1 MSLMRRVLLLV
12 PLAALAVGA
21 VAYVGCG
28 TSPTNAQSADG
39 GSTND
44 DASMNVDGV
53 APLDGAAEA
62 AGDSGAPEAEAGPP
76 PPCHGPPANPD
87 AWSTFGHDAQR
98 TSASNACVHTSFK
111 ELWRYPPP
119 AADGGFAGVPS
130 NEVADTTAVYVHM
143 QLGTVPS
150 ADKVAAT
157 TGARTWRYHGG
168 ADFDNGNWLTVGPGY
183 VMINDDGIYQVD
195 LGDGGLAHTSG
206 VDWWGQT
213 AADTSSFYLVDT
225 THGDGP
231 GAFVGAWDPDG
242 GKLTWKANQQGG
254 CQPAIGDENGGL
266 AVDGNVVYFA
276 PRYEVGAM
284 GGGLE
289 TDAGL
294 SFTYPSGLYAFDAA
308 SGTKKWSVQS
318 TPSSA
323 ISTGSGHVYGIEPGP
338 ALVARSETDGSIA
351 WSASIQGAMAAE
363 VSTSPPVLAAG
374 LVIIGTS
381 DHVLA
386 FDAMTGKASWSTMV
400 QGAGQ
405 HGYDQNTVDFLSC
418 PQAEEPMASLAPTT
432 LAAATS
438 SNTLVV
444 TGSSAISVLSLT
456 TGTVLGTYALMGA
469 FDPVLVGDRLYVL
482 DYAQTG
488 AVVVA
493 LQAQ

>member
-1 MSLMRRVLLLV
+1 MQRVLV
-12 PLAALAVGA
+12 GSMVAGVVVAAAA
-21 VAYVGCG
+21 HVGCG
-28 TSPTNAQSADG
+28 TTSSNGASGDAGPM
-39 GSTND
+39 ND
-44 DASMNVDGV
+44 DGPGMVDGI
-53 APLDGAAEA
+53 APPPDGTVGD
-62 AGDSGAPEAEAGPP
+62 AGAGEAETGPP

-87 AWSTFGHDAQR
+87 AWSTYGHDARR

-119 AADGGFAGVPS
+119 SPDGGFAGAPA
-130 NEVADTTAVYVHM
+130 NEVADTSGVYVHM
-143 QLGTVPS
+143 LLGTVPS
-150 ADKVAAT
+150 ADNVSAAT
-157 TGARTWRYHGG
+157 GKLTWRYHGG
-168 ADFDNGNWLTVGPGY
+168 ADFDNSNWLTIGPGY
-183 VMINDDGIYQVD
+183 LMIQDDGVYQVD

-213 AADTSSFYLVDT
+213 AADTSRFYLVDT

-231 GAFVGAWDPDG
+231 GAFVGAWDPAKG
-242 GKLTWKANQQGG
+242 QMAWKANQQGA
-254 CQPAIGDENGGL
+254 CQPAVGDENGGL
-266 AVDGNVVYFA
+266 AVDGNVLYFA

-289 TDAGL
+289 MDAGVAL
-294 SFTYPSGLYAFDAA
+294 MYPSGLYAFDAA
-308 SGTKKWSVQS
+308 TGTKKWSVQS

-323 ISTGSGHVYGIEPGP
+323 ISTGNGHVYGIEPGP

-351 WSASIQGAMAAE
+351 WSAPIQGMAAS

-374 LVIIGTS
+374 LAILATT

-386 FDAMTGKASWSTMV
+386 FDAMTGKAAWSTMV

-418 PQAEEPMASLAPTT
+418 PQAQEPMASLAPTT

-444 TGSSAISVLSLT
+444 TGSTAISILSLA
-456 TGTVLGTYALMGA
+456 TGSVLGTYPLMSA

-482 DYAQTG
+482 NYGQAG

>member
-1 MSLMRRVLLLV
+1 MQRLLV
-12 PLAALAVGA
+12 ASILGGVVVL
-21 VAYVGCG
+21 VAGVDAGCG
-28 TSPTNAQSADG
+28 TTSSNQGSAEGGPMSDDG
-39 GSTND
+39 PE
-44 DASMNVDGV
+44 MVDGI
-53 APLDGAAEA
+53 APVDGASE
-62 AGDSGAPEAEAGPP
+62 AGDSGTAEAEAGPP

-87 AWSTFGHDAQR
+87 AWSTYGHDARR
-98 TSASNACVHTSFK
+98 TSASSACIHTSFK

-119 AADGGFAGVPS
+119 SPDGGFAGVPA
-130 NEVADTTAVYVHM
+130 NEVADTTSLYVHM

-150 ADKVAAT
+150 ADKVSAA

-168 ADFDNGNWLTVGPGY
+168 ADFDNGNWLSVGLGY
-183 VMINDDGIYQVD
+183 VMIQDDGVYQVD
-195 LGDGGLAHTSG
+195 VGDGGLAHTSG

-213 AADTSSFYLVDT
+213 AADTSRFYVVDV

-231 GAFVGAWDPDG
+231 GAFVGAWDQTKG
-242 GKLTWKANQQGG
+242 QMAWKANQQGA

-266 AVDGNVVYFA
+266 AVDGTVLYFA
-276 PRYEVGAM
+276 PRYEVGAPQ
-284 GGGLE
+284 GGLE
-289 TDAGL
+289 PADAGVT
-294 SFTYPSGLYAFDAA
+294 FMFPSGLYAFDAA
-308 SGTKKWSVQS
+308 SGTKKWSVPS
-318 TPSSA
+318 TPNSA
-323 ISTGSGHVYGIEPGP
+323 ISAGDGHVYGIEPGP

-351 WSASIQGAMAAE
+351 WSAPIQAMAQA
-363 VSTSPPVLAAG
+363 VSTSPPVQAAG
-374 LVIIGTS
+374 LVIVATS

-386 FDAMTGKASWSTMV
+386 FDAMTGKAAWSTMV

-418 PQAEEPMASLAPTT
+418 PQAQEPMASLAPTT

-444 TGSSAISVLSLT
+444 TGSMGIAVLSLT
-456 TGTVLGTYALMGA
+456 SGMQLGNYSLTGA

-482 DYAQTG
+482 NYGTAG